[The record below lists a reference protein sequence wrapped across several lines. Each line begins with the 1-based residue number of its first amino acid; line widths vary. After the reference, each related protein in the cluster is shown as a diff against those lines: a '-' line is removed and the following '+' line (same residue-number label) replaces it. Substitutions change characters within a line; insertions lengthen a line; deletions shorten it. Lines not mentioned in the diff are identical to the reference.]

1 MRVIR
6 VVQLPNSTVFSRP
19 FPSPL
24 SPATQQ
30 PTTPLISLTDSSE
43 STPSSV
49 HQELTPADLSSEA
62 TAGKSSLAL
71 RFVRFTRL
79 PAPPPSRSRV
89 SSSRSWSKDR
99 VLRYYG
105 ILRVG
110 SGFHSRVVR
119 PSSYVFLLRR
129 RTRAL
134 ILSHRM
140 TSPSPRASLTTG
152 TSEPPSFGC
161 NGSLKSCTLF
171 STAAKYVPS
180 GIRLVQS
187 LGQRPPPHPSTTT
200 TTIRIT
206 TPTPQTTPASPL
218 SLPLPV
224 FFSGFNR
231 IVPGRLSGMAQD
243 STSSTT
249 TNVGTSHHPTGEK
262 ETLDTSFIIGT
273 PPPLTTHC
281 VQAPATTACPSLRA
295 TRATKDM
302 KKMMGVF
309 HLDPFIFKG
318 GSWQQEEN
326 TGLKE
331 KLVCFQLH
339 LDFDL
344 ENAFE

>member
-171 STAAKYVPS
+171 STAATYVPS

-206 TPTPQTTPASPL
+206 TPTPQTTPPALSPSLSPCSSAGSTESSPADYIWDGPGLYVLDDDQHRHFSSSNPGERDPRHLFHNRDPPSAYNPLRTSPSHHRL
-218 SLPLPV
+218 SLTACDTRHQGHEENDGCLPPR
-224 FFSGFNR
+224 S
-231 IVPGRLSGMAQD
+231 IHLQGRLLA
-243 STSSTT
+243 
-249 TNVGTSHHPTGEK
+249 PRGEHRVK
-262 ETLDTSFIIGT
+262 GE
-273 PPPLTTHC
+273 
-281 VQAPATTACPSLRA
+281 A
-295 TRATKDM
+295 
-302 KKMMGVF
+302 GVF
-309 HLDPFIFKG
+309 PVAPRL
-318 GSWQQEEN
+318 
-326 TGLKE
+326 
-331 KLVCFQLH
+331 
-339 LDFDL
+339 
-344 ENAFE
+344 